1 MQQIMLQ
8 LLASIVVVFIALPLH
23 ECAHGL
29 VAKKLG
35 DPTASNMGRLTLNP
49 LAHFDP
55 IGTTALILVG
65 FGWAKPVPINPY
77 YFKNRKNGMALTAL
91 AGPLSNFL
99 LAYTAMLLYKVVYYA
114 CGGAA
119 PQLVLDFLYV
129 LISMNISLGVFNLIP
144 VPPFDGSRIVL
155 LFLPQ
160 KLYFQAMRYE
170 KYIMGVVLLLVF
182 FGLLNTP
189 LNLCV
194 NAAWRLLL
202 NLTGFVE
209 LLFGIA

>member
-1 MQQIMLQ
+1 M
-8 LLASIVVVFIALPLH
+8 
-23 ECAHGL
+23 
-29 VAKKLG
+29 
-35 DPTASNMGRLTLNP
+35 NP
-49 LAHFDP
+49 LRHFDP
-55 IGTTALILVG
+55 LGALCMLVG
-65 FGWAKPVPINPY
+65 GVGWAKPVSINPY
-77 YFKNRKNGMALTAL
+77 NYKNPKVGMALSAA
-91 AGPLSNFL
+91 AGPAGNLL
-99 LAYTAMLLYKVVYYA
+99 LAWVSMILYKLCWYSGLGDAV
-114 CGGAA
+114 
-119 PQLVLDFLYV
+119 PMLTMFLYYMV
-129 LISMNISLGVFNLIP
+129 AMNLSLAVFNLLP

>member
-1 MQQIMLQ
+1 MYRIL
-8 LLASIVVVFIALPLH
+8 IVEDDEIIARSLKKHLESWDYDVVCVEDFSD
-23 ECAHGL
+23 
-29 VAKKLG
+29 VMKKF
-35 DPTASNMGRLTLNP
+35 A
-49 LAHFDP
+49 
-55 IGTTALILVG
+55 
-65 FGWAKPVPINPY
+65 
-77 YFKNRKNGMALTAL
+77 
-91 AGPLSNFL
+91 
-99 LAYTAMLLYKVVYYA
+99 
-114 CGGAA
+114 GAA

>member
-1 MQQIMLQ
+1 MILYK
-8 LLASIVVVFIALPLH
+8 LCWYS
-23 ECAHGL
+23 G
-29 VAKKLG
+29 LG
-35 DPTASNMGRLTLNP
+35 DAVPMLT
-49 LAHFDP
+49 
-55 IGTTALILVG
+55 
-65 FGWAKPVPINPY
+65 
-77 YFKNRKNGMALTAL
+77 M
-91 AGPLSNFL
+91 
-99 LAYTAMLLYKVVYYA
+99 
-114 CGGAA
+114 
-119 PQLVLDFLYV
+119 FLYYMV
-129 LISMNISLGVFNLIP
+129 AMNLSLAVFNLLP

>member
-1 MQQIMLQ
+1 M
-8 LLASIVVVFIALPLH
+8 
-23 ECAHGL
+23 
-29 VAKKLG
+29 
-35 DPTASNMGRLTLNP
+35 
-49 LAHFDP
+49 
-55 IGTTALILVG
+55 
-65 FGWAKPVPINPY
+65 
-77 YFKNRKNGMALTAL
+77 
-91 AGPLSNFL
+91 
-99 LAYTAMLLYKVVYYA
+99 
-114 CGGAA
+114 
-119 PQLVLDFLYV
+119 
-129 LISMNISLGVFNLIP
+129 FNLIP

-155 LFLPQ
+155 AVLAAKTVFSGRC
-160 KLYFQAMRYE
+160 RYE

>member
-1 MQQIMLQ
+1 
-8 LLASIVVVFIALPLH
+8 
-23 ECAHGL
+23 
-29 VAKKLG
+29 
-35 DPTASNMGRLTLNP
+35 
-49 LAHFDP
+49 
-55 IGTTALILVG
+55 
-65 FGWAKPVPINPY
+65 
-77 YFKNRKNGMALTAL
+77 
-91 AGPLSNFL
+91 
-99 LAYTAMLLYKVVYYA
+99 
-114 CGGAA
+114 
-119 PQLVLDFLYV
+119 
-129 LISMNISLGVFNLIP
+129 MNISLGVFNLIP

-194 NAAWRLLL
+194 NAAWHLLL

>member
-1 MQQIMLQ
+1 M
-8 LLASIVVVFIALPLH
+8 P
-23 ECAHGL
+23 
-29 VAKKLG
+29 
-35 DPTASNMGRLTLNP
+35 
-49 LAHFDP
+49 
-55 IGTTALILVG
+55 
-65 FGWAKPVPINPY
+65 
-77 YFKNRKNGMALTAL
+77 
-91 AGPLSNFL
+91 
-99 LAYTAMLLYKVVYYA
+99 
-114 CGGAA
+114 AA
-119 PQLVLDFLYV
+119 A
-129 LISMNISLGVFNLIP
+129 
-144 VPPFDGSRIVL
+144 R

-160 KLYFQAMRYE
+160 KMYFQAMRYE